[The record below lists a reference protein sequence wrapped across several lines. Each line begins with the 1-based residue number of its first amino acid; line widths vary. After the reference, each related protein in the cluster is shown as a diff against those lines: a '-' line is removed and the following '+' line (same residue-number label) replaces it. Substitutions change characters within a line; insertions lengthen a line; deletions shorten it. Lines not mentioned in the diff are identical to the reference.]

1 MKWITCTYTP
11 TITNSLSV
19 KRQMNSVRTFKGL
32 YGKNLKN
39 TTMKISCAQ
48 GPQKNPKEEIHD
60 SQRKDSKRWSDSGE
74 KNGESQL
81 YKRMKLLAQ
90 REFEL
95 RDFQRDEYDSY
106 CLILYKTMMNEIE
119 YERLNLK
126 YRAMF
131 GDKWSNLSK
140 ENDEI
145 LYEYELNKIQ
155 IRVNESINRCEEFK
169 CKEREFKKKYF
180 QDPNYLIKGIDI
192 F

>member
-39 TTMKISCAQ
+39 TTMKIPCAQ
-48 GPQKNPKEEIHD
+48 EPHEKGKEIHD

-95 RDFQRDEYDSY
+95 RDFKRDEYDSY

-180 QDPNYLIKGIDI
+180 QDPKYLIKGIDI

>member
-1 MKWITCTYTP
+1 M
-11 TITNSLSV
+11 
-19 KRQMNSVRTFKGL
+19 FKGL

-39 TTMKISCAQ
+39 TTMKISCVQ
-48 GPQKNPKEEIHD
+48 EPHEKEEEIHD
-60 SQRKDSKRWSDSGE
+60 SQRKDSKRWSESGE
-74 KNGESQL
+74 KDGVSQL
-81 YKRMKLLAQ
+81 YKRMKLLAYQ
-90 REFEL
+90 EFQF
-95 RDFQRDEYDSY
+95 RDFKRDEYESY

-155 IRVNESINRCEEFK
+155 IRINESINRCEEFK
-169 CKEREFKKKYF
+169 NKERAFKEKFF
-180 QDPNYLIKGIDI
+180 QDPNYLIKGIDTL
-192 F
+192 

>member
-90 REFEL
+90 QEFEL
-95 RDFQRDEYDSY
+95 RDFKRDEYDSY

>member
-60 SQRKDSKRWSDSGE
+60 SQRKGSKRWSDSGE

-180 QDPNYLIKGIDI
+180 QDPNYLIKGIDT

>member
-155 IRVNESINRCEEFK
+155 IRINESINRCEEFK

-180 QDPNYLIKGIDI
+180 QDPNYLIKGIDT

>member
-60 SQRKDSKRWSDSGE
+60 SQRKDSKRWSDNGE

-180 QDPNYLIKGIDI
+180 QDPNYLIKGIDT

>member
-1 MKWITCTYTP
+1 MKWITYTYTP

-95 RDFQRDEYDSY
+95 RDFKRDEYDSY

>member
-1 MKWITCTYTP
+1 MQWITCTYTP

-95 RDFQRDEYDSY
+95 RDFKRDEYDSY

-180 QDPNYLIKGIDI
+180 QDPNYLIKGIDT

>member
-1 MKWITCTYTP
+1 M
-11 TITNSLSV
+11 
-19 KRQMNSVRTFKGL
+19 FKGL

-180 QDPNYLIKGIDI
+180 QDPNYLIKGIDT

>member
-95 RDFQRDEYDSY
+95 RDFKRDEYDSY

-180 QDPNYLIKGIDI
+180 QDPNYLIKGIDT

>member
-74 KNGESQL
+74 KNGENQL

-180 QDPNYLIKGIDI
+180 QDPNYLIKGIDT

>member
-74 KNGESQL
+74 KNGESQI

-180 QDPNYLIKGIDI
+180 QDPNYLIKGIDT

>member
-180 QDPNYLIKGIDI
+180 QDPNYLIKGIDTL
-192 F
+192 

>member
-60 SQRKDSKRWSDSGE
+60 SQRKGSKRWSDNGE

-180 QDPNYLIKGIDI
+180 QDPNYLIKGIETL
-192 F
+192 

>member
-90 REFEL
+90 REFEF

-180 QDPNYLIKGIDI
+180 QDPNYLIKGIDT

>member
-180 QDPNYLIKGIDI
+180 QDPNYLIKGIDT

>member
-1 MKWITCTYTP
+1 MKWITYTYTP

-19 KRQMNSVRTFKGL
+19 KRQMNSVRMFKGL

-39 TTMKISCAQ
+39 TTMKISCVQ
-48 GPQKNPKEEIHD
+48 EPHEKEEEIHD
-60 SQRKDSKRWSDSGE
+60 SQRKDSKRWSESGE
-74 KNGESQL
+74 KDGVSQL
-81 YKRMKLLAQ
+81 YKRMKLLAYQ
-90 REFEL
+90 EFQF
-95 RDFQRDEYDSY
+95 RDFKRDEYESY

-155 IRVNESINRCEEFK
+155 IRINESINRCEEFK
-169 CKEREFKKKYF
+169 NKERAFKERFF
-180 QDPNYLIKGIDI
+180 QDPNYLIKGIDTL
-192 F
+192 

>member
-19 KRQMNSVRTFKGL
+19 KRQMNSVRMFKGL

-180 QDPNYLIKGIDI
+180 QDPNYLIKGIDT

>member
-95 RDFQRDEYDSY
+95 RDFKRDEYDSY